1 MTSQI
6 PTTLPYPWPHDS
18 SLHPSTTALLIIDM
32 QRDFLSPGGY
42 LSSQGYSLAR
52 FQPLVPRLVSLLST
66 FRRAGFPIIHT
77 REGHDA
83 SLATVSSREAHRSR
97 VNGAEIGARGPLGK
111 LLIRGEQGHD
121 IISELQPLPAEVVI
135 DKPGR
140 GAFTHT
146 ELDMVLRARGVKNIV
161 VCGVTADA
169 CVSSTVR
176 EASDRG
182 YDVLVLEDG
191 VESVSEELKR
201 WSLEAVRVEGGL
213 FGVTGDCQTVQEVVD
228 KSQMSQALGEGDRE
242 KGCGAR
248 EGSEVVGRMV
258 KCVREMRES
267 EVK

>member
-1 MTSQI
+1 MTSKI
-6 PTTLPYPWPHDS
+6 PTTLPYPWPHTS

-52 FQPLVPRLVSLLST
+52 FEPLIPRLATLLSA
-66 FRRAGFPIIHT
+66 FRRAGFHVIHT
-77 REGHDA
+77 REGHDK
-83 SLATVSSREAHRSR
+83 SLATLSSRESHRSR
-97 VNGAEIGARGPLGK
+97 VNGAEIGSQGPLGR
-111 LLIRGEQGHD
+111 LLVRGEEGHD
-121 IISELQPLPAEVVI
+121 IIPELRPLHSEIVI

-146 ELDMVLRARGVKNIV
+146 ELDMVLRAKGVRNLV

-213 FGVTGDCQTVQEVVD
+213 FGVTGDCRSVLDAVESWVGYGD
-228 KSQMSQALGEGDRE
+228 SRGEG
-242 KGCGAR
+242 
-248 EGSEVVGRMV
+248 V
-258 KCVREMRES
+258 
-267 EVK
+267 